1 VLVVIC
7 NDCCMNVVA
16 NDQDPESESVVDAVL
31 TASRVLVAI
40 AARSLAE
47 VADEVTL
54 TQYRSL
60 VVLAS
65 RGPQS
70 VAALADELGVTPST
84 VSRLCDRLVRK
95 GLVRRREDRRDRRA
109 VRLALTPV
117 GRELVDAVTERRR
130 TEIAGLLDGIPEA
143 AQRSLVQAL
152 RGLAQAAG
160 EVPEQEWTT
169 GWDL

>member
-1 VLVVIC
+1 
-7 NDCCMNVVA
+7 MNVTGH
-16 NDQDPESESVVDAVL
+16 DGPRERESVIDAVL

-70 VAALADELGVTPST
+70 VAALADELTVTPST
-84 VSRLCDRLVRK
+84 ASRLCDRLVRK
-95 GLVRRREDRRDRRA
+95 GLVARRADRRDRRA
-109 VRLALTPV
+109 VRLALTAE
-117 GRELVDAVTERRR
+117 GRVLVDAVTERRR
-130 TEIAGLLDGIPEA
+130 TEIAGLLEGIPDA
-143 AQRSLVQAL
+143 AQRSMVDAL
-152 RGLAQAAG
+152 RLLGQAAG
-160 EVPEQEWTT
+160 EVPEQEWST